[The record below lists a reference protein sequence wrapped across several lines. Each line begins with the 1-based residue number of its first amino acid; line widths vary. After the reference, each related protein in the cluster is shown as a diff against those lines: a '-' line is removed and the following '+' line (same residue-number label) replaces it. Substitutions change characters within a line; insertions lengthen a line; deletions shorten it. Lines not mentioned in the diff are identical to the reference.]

1 MIAQQIING
10 LMLGG
15 IYVLIAVAFTL
26 SIGVLNFLNF
36 SIPGTFMIG
45 GMLSWGMMYLGW
57 HWSVSLGVALLVA
70 AFVGLL
76 VYWLT
81 YRPSTNSEPEV
92 PLVSSLGFLVL
103 IENLAIIYLGSDQ
116 QSFPQ
121 LIGDFN
127 MRVGDVVIG
136 GAQLLSLIISLGV
149 VLGLSLFLKKT
160 NSGRRIRAIAENR
173 RAAALLGI
181 NIGSLVPKLFVFSA
195 LFTALGGILFAI
207 SYLQVSP
214 FMGDSVG
221 FKGVSAMIIGGMGSI
236 WGAIIG
242 GLMIGLVEVLSIHW
256 IGSDTVNICVYG
268 LLLVLLIVRPEG
280 LLGKP
285 ATREKL

>member
-26 SIGVLNFLNF
+26 AIGVLNFLNF

-45 GMLSWGMMYLGW
+45 GMLSWGLMHLGW
-57 HWSVSLGVALLVA
+57 HWSVAFGGALFVA
-70 AFVGLL
+70 AVFGLL

-81 YRPSTNSEPEV
+81 YRPSKNSDPEV

-103 IENLAIIYLGSDQ
+103 IENMAIIYLGSDQ

-121 LIGDFN
+121 LITDFN
-127 MRVGDVVIG
+127 MRIGAVVIG
-136 GAQLLSLIISLGV
+136 GAQLLSLVVSLGV
-149 VLGLSLFLKKT
+149 VLALSLFLKKS

-173 RAAALLGI
+173 STAALLGI
-181 NIGSLVPKLFVFSA
+181 NVGALVPKLFIFSA

-214 FMGDSVG
+214 FMGESVG

-242 GLMIGLVEVLSIHW
+242 GLLIGLVEVLSIHW
-256 IGSDTVNICVYG
+256 VGSDVVNICVYG